1 MIKLQR
7 RYRDQVVGAGSAADL
22 FGPLQNAIE
31 LEHSTIPPYL
41 TAALSLKPGHN
52 QDIAGLIRAITGQE
66 MLHMCIVCNIL
77 IAIGGQPSINHQGFA
92 PAYPGSLPMHIGGD
106 GFEVGIEAFSIPLLK
121 NTFMRIEEPEN
132 PLPIRVAALSAQDYT
147 TIGAFYAALQKK
159 IVELGDGIFKA
170 DSLPRQVLHGR
181 WFPPDQLFAIRGAQD
196 AVRAIDLIVR
206 QGEGT
211 STEPFEAK
219 GVPAHYYL
227 FGEIAAGRRLVVEPS
242 GFAYAGEAI
251 PFDADGVY
259 PLKANCKIAD
269 FAPGS
274 QAHTRITRFNYDYN
288 CLLNALHRCFNGEPD
303 TLDVAIGLMYSLRTD
318 AVALMQTPVEAGA
331 SLCVGPSFEYMRV

>member
-7 RYRDQVVGAGSAADL
+7 RYYDEVIQAQAAEDL
-22 FGPLQNAIE
+22 FEPLQSAIE

-41 TAALSLKPGHN
+41 TAALSIKPGTN
-52 QDIAGLIRAITGQE
+52 DEIVGLVRAITGQE

-77 IAIGGQPSINHQGFA
+77 VAIGGSPRLNHQGFA
-92 PAYPGSLPMHIGGD
+92 PSYPGPLPMHIGGGD
-106 GFEVGIEAFSIPLLK
+106 FTVGIEAFSLELLRQ
-121 NTFMRIEEPEN
+121 TFMRIEEPEN
-132 PLPIRVAALSAQDYT
+132 PLPIKETLTIDDYT

-159 IVELGDGIFKA
+159 IEELGDAVFKP
-170 DSLPRQVLHGR
+170 DSVPRQVLHGR
-181 WFPPDQLFAIRGAQD
+181 WFPPEQLFAIRTADD

-211 STEPFEAK
+211 STEPFAS
-219 GVPAHYYL
+219 GDTPAHYYL
-227 FGEIAAGRRLVVEPS
+227 FGEIAAGKRLVTQGS

-251 PFDADGVY
+251 PFDAGGVY

-274 QAHTRITRFNYDYN
+274 QAHTRITRFNTDYN
-288 CLLNALHRCFNGEPD
+288 NLLNTLHACFNGAPD
-303 TLDVAIGLMYSLRTD
+303 LLDTAIGLMYSLRTD
-318 AVALMQTPVEAGA
+318 AVAMMETPIEAGA
-331 SLCVGPSFEYMRV
+331 TLCVGPSFEFVPQ